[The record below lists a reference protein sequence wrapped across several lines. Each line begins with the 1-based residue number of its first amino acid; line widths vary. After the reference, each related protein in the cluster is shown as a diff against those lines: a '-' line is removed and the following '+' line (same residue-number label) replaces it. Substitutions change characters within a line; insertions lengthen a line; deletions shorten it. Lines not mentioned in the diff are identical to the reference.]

1 MNKNTLGFLGS
12 LLLLLLTLINP
23 AAARPTFLPDSL
35 VEWQDWVL
43 HEYPEMRCPFFHNSG
58 EYHCRWPSTLDLQV
72 NDSGA
77 TFDMRLQLYS
87 DSEFALP
94 GEHEHWP
101 QQVMVEGRRLAVTDV
116 EGTPVAKLPAG
127 SYTLSGRFEWSAI
140 PRTLRLPDDAGVVT
154 LTLRGESIIPVRL
167 EQGHQLV
174 LGQAQAQTEATPED
188 SLSVR
193 VYRHLSDTIPLQ
205 LTTQVQVDVSGRER
219 ELVLGQILP
228 AGFTPRQF
236 ESPLPARIESDG
248 QLRAQLK
255 PGRWQ
260 FTLHSYSL
268 APPAQLGFA
277 KTTEHWPE
285 EEIWVF
291 DADNQ
296 HRSVKVT
303 GAPAID
309 PAQTSL
315 PDAWRH
321 LPAYL
326 LTPDTQLVLEEQH
339 RAPNHYGDHQL
350 QLDKTLWLDFAGDG
364 FTVRDR
370 ISGTLSGDAR
380 LEVTDPYE
388 LGSASLNGDPLL
400 VTRLAP
406 DQPAGIELRDHLANI
421 HALGRLPR
429 QLSLPVSGWQSEFSG
444 VDTTLHLPPGWS
456 LLTASGADRVSGAW
470 LQGWN
475 LWNIFLVLIIS
486 VAVARAGNWPL
497 GLLTLVT
504 LVLIYQRQG
513 APLLMWLNLAACLAL
528 VRLVSERWQKH
539 LRLYTLASFVL
550 LALVFLHYAAREA
563 RLGIYPQL
571 EHPQSQTRGGES
583 DTKEN
588 NYISDIAMPLERE
601 AGEAGIEEVLVSGMR
616 HSRRI
621 ADDSLGGEPQASRS
635 PAPPAKTQ
643 YMQKLY
649 APNQQIQAGPA
660 EQNWQWNRAHLGW
673 SGPVTAEQTTRL
685 ILLPPLLDRIGHAL
699 AVFLPLLLAVLL
711 WRQLQLPSPRLPRG
725 TTAAP
730 AVAALLL
737 AVALLPSEPVN
748 AEVLVDSELLEEL
761 QERLT
766 RDPDCLPHC
775 AAIESVTLNAE
786 DDRLQLEMRVH
797 AREPLALPLPV
808 ERGSWQPQAVTVN
821 GQVATLKRDSQ
832 GWLTVSLPAGSHRVQ
847 LSGSLADLQQL
858 NLPFGLP
865 IHNLSSQTRQWQ
877 LNGAPRS
884 GYVSRD
890 LQLERL
896 ASDTEAGSAG
906 ETSLQPTEMPP
917 FVYVR
922 RRLTLGLEWTVETVV
937 QRRAPARGA
946 INLSVPLLP
955 GEAPLS
961 GKVDN
966 GRMTVSLA
974 PEQSA
979 FSWQS
984 VLPISEQLTLEAAG
998 PDSPW
1003 VEQWRINVAP
1013 VWHVD
1018 TSGTA
1023 TLAGSPDNRFWQ
1035 PRPGDSLTLAIS
1047 RPEAVPGEDLTITH
1061 AQLTQHQG
1069 ERGQTVDLVFTI
1081 KTFQGGHYRFTLPE
1095 SAELTA
1101 LSVAG
1106 QNQPLIKTTGEISI
1120 PVNPGEQEV
1129 SLSWR
1134 NSEGISALL
1143 QTPALGMGHPVGNIH
1158 LQQSLPRDRWTLMTG
1173 GPTLGPAVLVWS
1185 ILAIVLLVAIGLG
1198 RSRLTPLKTW
1208 EWVLLG
1214 LGIVTVSGLILG
1226 LVALCFIALSQRGQ
1240 TQPLRLAQYFNPVQI
1255 LLILLSLLTLAVL
1268 VSAIP
1273 YGLLAEP
1280 AMMVRGNGS
1289 SAHWLQWYT
1298 DRSEGA
1304 LPQAWVISL
1313 PLWAYRLAMLCWSL
1327 WLALALTRWLPWAWR
1342 QLGSHGWWLSATQAK
1357 AQQQQDKLDLD
1368 LPEEK

>member
-1 MNKNTLGFLGS
+1 MNHKRYTPLLQCLLGA
-12 LLLLLLTLINP
+12 LLVLMASVTVRAAPDIDSPP
-23 AAARPTFLPDSL
+23 ALEAWET
-35 VEWQDWVL
+35 WVL
-43 HEYPEMRCPFFHNSG
+43 YDYPYVHCPFFHNSG
-58 EYHCRWPSTLDLQV
+58 DYHCRWPSSLHLQV
-72 NDSGA
+72 DDSGA
-77 TFDMRLQLYS
+77 SFEMQLHLYS
-87 DSEFALP
+87 DSDFSLP
-94 GEHEHWP
+94 GGHEHWP
-101 QQVMVEGRRLAVTDV
+101 QQVMVEGRRLAVTDH
-116 EGTPVAKLPAG
+116 EGTPVAELPAG
-127 SYTLSGRFEWSAI
+127 QYTLTGRFQWAAI
-140 PRTLRLPDDAGVVT
+140 PRTLRLPDDTGVIT
-154 LTLRGESIIPVRL
+154 LNLRGEPIAPVRL
-167 EQGHQLV
+167 EQGRHLV
-174 LGQAQAQTEATPED
+174 LGQARAQAEATPED

-205 LTTQVQVDVSGRER
+205 LTTEVQVDVSGRER

-228 AGFTPRQF
+228 EGFTPRQF
-236 ESPLPARIESDG
+236 DAPLPARIEADG
-248 QLRAQLK
+248 QLRVQLK

-268 APPAQLGFA
+268 APPAHLGFVR
-277 KTTEHWPE
+277 TTGHWPE

-291 DADNQ
+291 AADSQ

-326 LTPDTQLVLEEQH
+326 LEPDTELLLEEQH

-350 QLDKTLWLDFAGDG
+350 QLDKTLWLDFAGGG

-370 ISGTLSGDAR
+370 ISGTLSGDTR
-380 LEVTDPYE
+380 LEVTAPYD
-388 LGSASLNGDPLL
+388 LGSASLNGEPLL
-400 VTRLAP
+400 VTRL
-406 DQPAGIELRDHLANI
+406 DDSQPPGIELRDHRANI
-421 HALGRLPR
+421 SALGRLPR

-444 VDTTLHLPPGWS
+444 VSTTLHLPPGWS

-470 LQGWN
+470 LERWN

-504 LVLIYQRQG
+504 LILIYQRQG
-513 APLLMWLNLAACLAL
+513 APLLLWLNLAACLAL
-528 VRLVSERWQKH
+528 TRLVSERWQKH
-539 LRLYTLASFVL
+539 LRIYTLAGFAL
-550 LALVFLHYAAREA
+550 LALVFLPYAAREA

-571 EHPQSQTRGGES
+571 EHPHSQVRAMASGVAGEMAET
-583 DTKEN
+583 DN
-588 NYISDIAMPLERE
+588 AAPLEQE
-601 AGEAGIEEVLVSGMR
+601 LYLEEVVTTGVRASQ
-616 HSRRI
+616 RI
-621 ADDSLGGEPQASRS
+621 TDDALKVPQPSPMPEP
-635 PAPPAKTQ
+635 PVHTQ
-643 YMQKLY
+643 NMQKLY

-673 SGPVTAEQTTRL
+673 SGPVTAAQHTRL

-699 AVFLPLLLAVLL
+699 AVLLPLLLAVLL
-711 WRQLQLPSPRLPRG
+711 WRQLQLPGPRLPRG
-725 TTAAP
+725 STATP

-737 AVALLPSEPVN
+737 AVVLLPSEPVS

-761 QERLT
+761 QDRLT

-786 DDRLQLEMRVH
+786 DDHLQLELRVH
-797 AREPLALPLPV
+797 AREALALPLPV
-808 ERGSWQPQAVTVN
+808 ERGTWQPQAVSVN
-821 GQVATLKRDSQ
+821 GQAAILKRDSG
-832 GWLTVSLPAGSHRVQ
+832 GWLAVSLPAGSHRVQ
-847 LSGSLADLQQL
+847 LSGSLAGLQQL
-858 NLPFGLP
+858 SLPFGLP
-865 IHNLSSQTRQWQ
+865 IHNLSAHTRHWQ

-890 LQLERL
+890 LQLQRL
-896 ASDTEAGSAG
+896 ARDTEAGAAG
-906 ETSLQPTEMPP
+906 EASLQPAEMPP

-922 RRLTLGLEWTVETVV
+922 RRLTLGLEWMVETVV

-946 INLSVPLLP
+946 IEISVPLLP
-955 GEAPLS
+955 GESPLS
-961 GKVDN
+961 GKVED

-984 VLPISEQLTLEAAG
+984 VLPIGGQLTLAAAG

-1003 VEQWRINVAP
+1003 VEQWRVNVAP

-1023 TLAGSPDNRFWQ
+1023 SLAGSPENRYWR
-1035 PRPGDSLTLAIS
+1035 PRPGDTLVLDIS
-1047 RPEAVPGEDLTITH
+1047 RPEAVPGEELTITH
-1061 AQLTQHQG
+1061 AQLSQHQG
-1069 ERGQTVDLVFTI
+1069 ERGQTVDLLFTV

-1095 SAELTA
+1095 DAELTA

-1106 QNQPLIKTTGEISI
+1106 REQPLIKTSGEISI

-1134 NSEGISALL
+1134 NSQPVAALL
-1143 QTPALGMGHPVGNIH
+1143 HTPALEMGHAVGNIH
-1158 LQQSLPRDRWTLMTG
+1158 LQQSLPNNRWTLMAG

-1185 ILAIVLLVAIGLG
+1185 VLAIVLLVAVGLG

-1208 EWVLLG
+1208 EWILLG

-1226 LVALCFIALSQRGQ
+1226 LAALCFIALARRGQ
-1240 TQPLRLAQYFNPVQI
+1240 LEPVKLAQYFNPVQV

-1268 VSAIP
+1268 IAAIP

-1289 SAHWLQWYT
+1289 SAHWLQWYA
-1298 DRSEGA
+1298 DRSEGP
-1304 LPQAWVISL
+1304 LPQGWVLSL
-1313 PLWAYRLAMLCWSL
+1313 PLWAYRLAMLGWSL